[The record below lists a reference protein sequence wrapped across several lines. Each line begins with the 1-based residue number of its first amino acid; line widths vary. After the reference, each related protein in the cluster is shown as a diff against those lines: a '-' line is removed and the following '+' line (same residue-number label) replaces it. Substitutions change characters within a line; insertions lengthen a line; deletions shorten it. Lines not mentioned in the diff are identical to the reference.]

1 MVAQTIR
8 HLLPDG
14 GIREYDADDL
24 AAIEDVLD
32 AAVEWH
38 TGNLPIFA
46 FWQVGTVYPRP
57 WTYRGETCR
66 GLDCGGYSRFLALN
80 WALNANDPRRTALT
94 LALDAAAD
102 AGLIS
107 ARPEGV

>member
-1 MVAQTIR
+1 MVAQAIR

-14 GIREYDADDL
+14 GIREYDADEL

-32 AAVEWH
+32 AAVDWH
-38 TGNLPIFA
+38 TGNLPLGA
-46 FWQVGTVYPRP
+46 FWQVGTVYPLP
-57 WTYRGETCR
+57 WTYRGQTCR

-80 WALNANDPRRTALT
+80 WALNANDDRRSALMA
-94 LALDAAAD
+94 ALDAAAD